1 MADYISIGFMLS
13 VAPCELW
20 ECLKHTPHL
29 HFSQLKEDSVETPD
43 LDALR
48 EERGR
53 CLLYARASAVQK
65 KDPLGENNV

>member
-13 VAPCELW
+13 VVLCELW

-29 HFSQLKEDSVETPD
+29 HFSQFKEDSMETPD

-53 CLLYARASAVQK
+53 CLLYARTSGVKK
-65 KDPLGENNV
+65 KDPLG